1 MGKFAP
7 AAKTLN
13 DSSTKGVLM
22 KVQKKPGMPPTAQ
35 PALVFVSSR
44 TCSSDWQNVRG
55 CLVVALF
62 FLLVGCSSDPTTFP
76 FLNNTHRQAY
86 SLNEADLRKVQF
98 YVSTEIMAQVQ
109 NPGATQAFLI
119 PRMTPGVVTSAGP
132 NWLKVSFRQGG
143 ADVPFV
149 ADPNQNDSRYYIA
162 SEVEGG
168 RSFKRVS
175 EVPGRV
181 FIYKGTPL
189 TLVYGADAMLLL
201 DWDSWEKVVE
211 TRKVTGGRRVD

>member
-1 MGKFAP
+1 
-7 AAKTLN
+7 
-13 DSSTKGVLM
+13 M
-22 KVQKKPGMPPTAQ
+22 KVQKKSATQSTAR
-35 PALVFVSSR
+35 LVFMFVTSR
-44 TCSSDWQNVRG
+44 TCSNDRQNVQG

-62 FLLVGCSSDPTTFP
+62 FLLVGCSSGPTTFP

-86 SLNEADLRKVQF
+86 SLNEDDLKKVQF
-98 YVSTEIMAQVQ
+98 YVSTDVMAQVQ
-109 NPGATQAFLI
+109 DPMATQAFLV
-119 PRMTPGVVTSAGP
+119 PRLTPGVVTASGP
-132 NWLKVSFRQGG
+132 NWIKVSFRKGG

-168 RSFKRVS
+168 RNFKRVT

-189 TLVYGADAMLLL
+189 TLVSGADAVLLL
-201 DWDSWEKVVE
+201 DWDSWEKVAE
-211 TRKVTGGRRVD
+211 TRKVTEGRRVIGK

>member
-1 MGKFAP
+1 MKF
-7 AAKTLN
+7 
-13 DSSTKGVLM
+13 
-22 KVQKKPGMPPTAQ
+22 QKKSGTQSTSRLLSM
-35 PALVFVSSR
+35 FVTSR
-44 TCSSDWQNVRG
+44 TGSNDWQNVQG

-76 FLNNTHRQAY
+76 FLNNTHRQSY

-119 PRMTPGVVTSAGP
+119 PGMTPGVVTSAGP
-132 NWLKVSFRQGG
+132 NWIKVSFRQGG

-149 ADPNQNDSRYYIA
+149 ADPNQYDSRYYIA

-168 RSFKRVS
+168 KSFKRVS

-189 TLVYGADAMLLL
+189 TLVSGADAMLLL
-201 DWDSWEKVVE
+201 DWDSWEKVAA
-211 TRKVTGGRRVD
+211 TRKVTGGRVVDK